1 MKKIEEDEHKLLAL
15 WAADC
20 AEHVLP
26 FFEKEH
32 PGDDRPRL
40 AIEAARLWV
49 KGKIKAGEARKYA
62 LASHAAAR
70 DAIVPEAIAAARAA
84 GHAAATA
91 HVSGHAVY
99 AAVYAVKAS
108 KNKEAEREWQMKQA
122 PGKIRQMIQMNND

>member
-1 MKKIEEDEHKLLAL
+1 MKKIREEDHKLLAL
-15 WAADC
+15 WAVGC

-26 FFEKEH
+26 LFENEQ
-32 PGDDRPRL
+32 PGDDRPRK

-49 KGKIKAGEARKYA
+49 KSKIKVSEARRFA

-70 DAIVPEAIAAARAA
+70 DAKSPEAIAAARAA
-84 GHAAATA
+84 GHAAATV
-91 HVSGHAVY
+91 HVSGHAIH

-108 KNKEAEREWQMKQA
+108 KNKEAERKWQMKQA